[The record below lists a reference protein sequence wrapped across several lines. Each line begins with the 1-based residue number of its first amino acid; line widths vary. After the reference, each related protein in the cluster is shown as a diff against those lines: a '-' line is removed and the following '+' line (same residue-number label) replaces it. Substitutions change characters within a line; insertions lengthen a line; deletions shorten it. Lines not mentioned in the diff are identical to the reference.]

1 MYPDNLNC
9 SNGKLNGK
17 KGEAGKEIDT
27 ERIRQTIR
35 DSDGDTLSR
44 ILLNLNDQEREQLI
58 SRETL
63 RDVSNA
69 CTYRHSDS
77 ALQRPCPILFEA
89 TRARKFAS
97 VDVLLENGFT
107 FETRD
112 TNGWNILHYL
122 IAVSYFDP
130 SYEATAVDIWR
141 NVRKR
146 INLEQL
152 ENLLKQEDLERLRP
166 LELALHLEC
175 FLIFDEIINT
185 PVYLSTK
192 QQIGLWEH
200 LTYDITEYEN
210 CRCQNDRRHKS
221 PTLVASHIDR
231 RVLKSEDS
239 IRILRHGMLRQWVSS
254 KLIINLIPIV
264 IWFGLRLFFLFA
276 FYIILSSDL
285 PLYLRWEKNNG
296 LLTNYLLFL
305 NFTLET
311 EIDYNRSIDAVYK
324 DNITFTDEN
333 RDKLNEILVSRMG
346 LCEPNDW
353 YKLITVKTFY
363 DVCFTF
369 IVAFSIISIIFDIL
383 EIIVSIFRQWYR
395 WRFAFGKKKTLII
408 ASAYYRVCQF
418 LFSLLILVWGTM
430 YFFNPQGWFTEY
442 GVIPTCYVS
451 VWTVLY
457 FIQMVPAIGH
467 FVNSI
472 QKMLTI
478 MVQFLIVYIF
488 ILIPYPHAFLLLLSN
503 DQECKPKG
511 FDDIGHAIYS
521 IFKIMLNMIDFDDYS
536 NSRFS
541 VHLLHIIYVFTVAIL
556 LVNFLIALLST
567 SVGETVEAGDVIMM
581 LQRLSVV
588 TTLERRLCF
597 FCPLYYKI
605 MNRLVYKCENGKIYL
620 QCKRFSGVK
629 ISP

>member
-1 MYPDNLNC
+1 M
-9 SNGKLNGK
+9 
-17 KGEAGKEIDT
+17 
-27 ERIRQTIR
+27 
-35 DSDGDTLSR
+35 
-44 ILLNLNDQEREQLI
+44 
-58 SRETL
+58 
-63 RDVSNA
+63 
-69 CTYRHSDS
+69 
-77 ALQRPCPILFEA
+77 
-89 TRARKFAS
+89 
-97 VDVLLENGFT
+97 LENGFT

-175 FLIFDEIINT
+175 FLIFAEIINT

-324 DNITFTDEN
+324 DNITFTNEN

-353 YKLITVKTFY
+353 YKLITVKTF
-363 DVCFTF
+363 
-369 IVAFSIISIIFDIL
+369 
-383 EIIVSIFRQWYR
+383 
-395 WRFAFGKKKTLII
+395 
-408 ASAYYRVCQF
+408 
-418 LFSLLILVWGTM
+418 M
-430 YFFNPQGWFTEY
+430 M
-442 GVIPTCYVS
+442 S
-451 VWTVLY
+451 VL
-457 FIQMVPAIGH
+457 
-467 FVNSI
+467 
-472 QKMLTI
+472 
-478 MVQFLIVYIF
+478 
-488 ILIPYPHAFLLLLSN
+488 
-503 DQECKPKG
+503 
-511 FDDIGHAIYS
+511 
-521 IFKIMLNMIDFDDYS
+521 
-536 NSRFS
+536 
-541 VHLLHIIYVFTVAIL
+541 
-556 LVNFLIALLST
+556 
-567 SVGETVEAGDVIMM
+567 
-581 LQRLSVV
+581 
-588 TTLERRLCF
+588 
-597 FCPLYYKI
+597 PL
-605 MNRLVYKCENGKIYL
+605 
-620 QCKRFSGVK
+620 
-629 ISP
+629 